1 MKWSLSMCDGVVLA
15 VLQFLLLKLNHMS
28 IVKYITFGKFEQ
40 SHVCNMKHF
49 QVYCG
54 LKEDHLSLVLE
65 E

>member
-1 MKWSLSMCDGVVLA
+1 MGLVLPVLA
-15 VLQFLLLKLNHMS
+15 VQFLLLKLNHMS

-40 SHVCNMKHF
+40 PHVCNMRQF

-54 LKEDHLSLVLE
+54 LKEDHLTLVLE